1 MLNKKDWRKDKTSLK
16 YKRYLEKRRE
26 AMEKT
31 HRKRLEKLNKQPLHK
46 KVEDD

>member
-1 MLNKKDWRKDKTSLK
+1 MLNKKDWRQDKTTLK

-26 AMEKT
+26 AMEKK
-31 HRKRLEKLNKQPLHK
+31 HRERLEKLNKKPPLK